1 MRRYWNEIKTAWVQ
15 GNLWTRLSLLVM
27 GSGYCACD
35 RWGKGILMT
44 LMEVFFFLF
53 TGRVSWQYIRKLNT
67 LGTVQ
72 RKETLDL
79 TTLQKT
85 VNHYDNSLLIL
96 LFGVVGILIIAAFVV
111 LYVSNFKTVFRMQQM
126 KEKGEHPLL
135 KILNFLNDKGSGL
148 NLRLIYNGDDSYDF
162 SIESSIIREHIN
174 TMKEDC
180 RELINRKFHVSLLAL
195 PVLGVILVNVI
206 PIIFMIC
213 VAFTNYDM
221 DHQPPTYLFTWVGL
235 KNFRQLFTSSA
246 TVTFGYAF
254 IRILF
259 WTLLWAFLATFSTY
273 FGGIMLAKL
282 INDRQVRWKKM
293 WRTLFVITIAI
304 PQFVTLLLVG
314 KMFGDYG
321 IVNSICNKTGLTDLL
336 RQIGLVGK
344 GLSYIPFLTK
354 PGWAHVMIVLIN
366 IWVGVSFQ
374 MLSAT
379 GILMNIP
386 HEQME
391 SAKIDGANER
401 QIFWK
406 ITMPYMLFVTGPSL
420 LTALIANI
428 NNFNVIYLLTT
439 DYVTSNMNYANSNA
453 KEVDLLVTWLFRLT
467 NDYSNYKMASVIG
480 ICVFCICAVLTLIG
494 FTRMIAG
501 NKEEEFQ

>member
-1 MRRYWNEIKTAWVQ
+1 
-15 GNLWTRLSLLVM
+15 
-27 GSGYCACD
+27 
-35 RWGKGILMT
+35 MT

-96 LFGVVGILIIAAFVV
+96 LFGVVGILIIAAFVA

-126 KEKGEHPLL
+126 KEHG
-135 KILNFLNDKGSGL
+135 
-148 NLRLIYNGDDSYDF
+148 
-162 SIESSIIREHIN
+162 EHIN

-180 RELINRKFHVSLLAL
+180 REPINRKFHVSLLAL

-235 KNFRQLFTSSA
+235 KTFRQLFTSSA

-259 WTLLWAFLATFSTY
+259 WTLLWALLATFSTY

-321 IVNSICNKTGLTDLL
+321 IVNSICSKTGLTDLL

-366 IWVGVSFQ
+366 IWVGVPFQ

>member
-27 GSGYCACD
+27 GSGYFACD

-126 KEKGEHPLL
+126 KEHG
-135 KILNFLNDKGSGL
+135 
-148 NLRLIYNGDDSYDF
+148 
-162 SIESSIIREHIN
+162 EHIN

-180 RELINRKFHVSLLAL
+180 WELINRKFHVSLLAL

-259 WTLLWAFLATFSTY
+259 WTLLWALLATFSTY

-321 IVNSICNKTGLTDLL
+321 IVNSICSKTGLTDLL

-366 IWVGVSFQ
+366 IWVGVPFQ

>member
-1 MRRYWNEIKTAWVQ
+1 
-15 GNLWTRLSLLVM
+15 
-27 GSGYCACD
+27 
-35 RWGKGILMT
+35 MT

-96 LFGVVGILIIAAFVV
+96 LFGVVGILIIAAFVA

-126 KEKGEHPLL
+126 KEHG
-135 KILNFLNDKGSGL
+135 
-148 NLRLIYNGDDSYDF
+148 
-162 SIESSIIREHIN
+162 EHIN

-180 RELINRKFHVSLLAL
+180 WELINRKFHVSLLAL

-259 WTLLWAFLATFSTY
+259 WTLLWALLATFSTY

-321 IVNSICNKTGLTDLL
+321 IVNSICSKTGLTDLL

-366 IWVGVSFQ
+366 IWVGVPFQ